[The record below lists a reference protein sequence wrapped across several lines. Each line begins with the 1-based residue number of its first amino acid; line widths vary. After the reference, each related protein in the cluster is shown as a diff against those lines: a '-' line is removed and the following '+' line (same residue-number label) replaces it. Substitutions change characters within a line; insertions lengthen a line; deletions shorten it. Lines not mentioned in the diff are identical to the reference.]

1 MGVCEGSPSPVM
13 LVILLH
19 LYVTYYFFPE
29 PPGAIMV
36 PSGTWAKALLRSSC
50 KAPAIAQ
57 KACSPHRRTLTAY
70 TNAAPPGLASSR
82 VFLLAQC

>member
-1 MGVCEGSPSPVM
+1 MGFPSPVM
-13 LVILLH
+13 LAVLFH

-36 PSGTWAKALLRSSC
+36 PSGTWAKVLFHPSC
-50 KAPAIAQ
+50 KASAIAQ

-82 VFLLAQC
+82 VFLLDQC

>member
-1 MGVCEGSPSPVM
+1 MGFPSPVM
-13 LVILLH
+13 LAVLFH

-36 PSGTWAKALLRSSC
+36 PSGTWAKALLHSPC

-57 KACSPHRRTLTAY
+57 KACSLLRRTLTAY

-82 VFLLAQC
+82 VFLLDQC

>member
-1 MGVCEGSPSPVM
+1 MGFPSPVM
-13 LVILLH
+13 LAVLFH

-36 PSGTWAKALLRSSC
+36 PSGTWAKVLLHSSC
-50 KAPAIAQ
+50 KASAIAQ

-82 VFLLAQC
+82 VFLLDQC